1 MLAAF
6 APEDSD
12 AHRQTRLQ
20 ATIETWE
27 HKNFWIDLQHN
38 TTTIAAQNE
47 HQTRSPPIQQPG
59 KEQNSSKPKKNMN
72 MKSFK

>member
-38 TTTIAAQNE
+38 TTIAALSE
-47 HQTRSPPIQQPG
+47 RQTRSPPMQQPG
-59 KEQNSSKPKKNMN
+59 KEQN

>member
-1 MLAAF
+1 MLVAF

-38 TTTIAAQNE
+38 TTIAAQNE
-47 HQTRSPPIQQPG
+47 HQTRNPPMQQPG
-59 KEQNSSKPKKNMN
+59 KEQNSSKKTWIWNPLSNL
-72 MKSFK
+72 